1 MIRELRNAD
10 IDDLTELLLNYDKH
24 IENHF
29 NFKDY
34 LENDIY
40 SQYVYVIDD
49 KIVGYILI
57 TIIDDLVEI
66 HLLYVDNLFRNQKIG
81 TKLIDYIINKY
92 SSHRFL
98 LEVAI
103 NNYIAIKLYENM
115 NFKKIN
121 IRKKY
126 YNDIDAYV
134 MERLTIK
141 SQ

>member
-10 IDDLTELLLNYDKH
+10 IDVLTELLLNYDKK
-24 IENHF
+24 IENYF

-34 LENDIY
+34 LKNGIY

-134 MERLTIK
+134 MERK
-141 SQ
+141 

>member
-1 MIRELRNAD
+1 MIRELKNTD
-10 IDDLTELLLNYDKH
+10 IEELTKLLINYDKN

-29 NFKDY
+29 NFSYY
-34 LENDIY
+34 LSNDIY
-40 SQYVYVIDD
+40 SQYVYVIND
-49 KIVGYILI
+49 KIVGYVLI
-57 TIIDDLVEI
+57 TVIDSLVEI

-98 LEVAI
+98 LEVSI

-115 NFKKIN
+115 NFKIIN

-134 MERLTIK
+134 MERN
-141 SQ
+141 

>member
-1 MIRELRNAD
+1 MIRELKNTD
-10 IDDLTELLLNYDKH
+10 IEELTKLLINYDKS

-29 NFKDY
+29 NFSSY
-34 LENDIY
+34 LSNDLY
-40 SQYVYVIDD
+40 SQYVYIIND
-49 KIVGYILI
+49 KIVGYVLI
-57 TIIDDLVEI
+57 TVIDDLVEI

-81 TKLIDYIINKY
+81 TKLMDHIIDKY
-92 SSHRFL
+92 SNYRFL

-126 YNDIDAYV
+126 YNDSDAYV
-134 MERLTIK
+134 MERK
-141 SQ
+141 

>member
-10 IDDLTELLLNYDKH
+10 IDDLTELLLNYDKK
-24 IENHF
+24 IENYF

-34 LENDIY
+34 LKNGIY

-66 HLLYVDNLFRNQKIG
+66 HLLYVDNLFRNQKIC

-134 MERLTIK
+134 MERK
-141 SQ
+141 

>member
-1 MIRELRNAD
+1 MIRELESTD
-10 IDDLTELLLNYDKH
+10 IDDLTVLLLNYDKH

-34 LENDIY
+34 LKNDIY
-40 SQYVYVIDD
+40 SQCVYVIDD

-92 SSHRFL
+92 SNYRFL
-98 LEVAI
+98 LEVSI

-134 MERLTIK
+134 MERK
-141 SQ
+141 

>member
-10 IDDLTELLLNYDKH
+10 IDDLTELLLNYDKK

-66 HLLYVDNLFRNQKIG
+66 HLLYVDKLFRNQKIG

-98 LEVAI
+98 LEVSI

-115 NFKKIN
+115 NFKIIN

-134 MERLTIK
+134 MERN
-141 SQ
+141 

>member
-10 IDDLTELLLNYDKH
+10 IDDLTELLLNYDKK

-49 KIVGYILI
+49 EIVGYILI

-134 MERLTIK
+134 MERN
-141 SQ
+141 

>member
-10 IDDLTELLLNYDKH
+10 IDDLTELLLNYDKK
-24 IENHF
+24 IENYF

-34 LENDIY
+34 LKNDIY

-115 NFKKIN
+115 NFKIIN

-134 MERLTIK
+134 MERN
-141 SQ
+141 

>member
-1 MIRELRNAD
+1 MIRELRNTD
-10 IDDLTELLLNYDKH
+10 IENLIKLLLNYDKH

-29 NFKDY
+29 NFKEY

-40 SQYVYVIDD
+40 NQYVYVIDD

-57 TIIDDLVEI
+57 TVIDDLVEI

-81 TKLIDYIINKY
+81 TKLIDYIVNKY

-126 YNDIDAYV
+126 YDVIDAYV
-134 MERLTIK
+134 MERK
-141 SQ
+141 

>member
-1 MIRELRNAD
+1 MIRELKNTD
-10 IDDLTELLLNYDKH
+10 IEDLTELLLNYDKN

-29 NFKDY
+29 KFKDY
-34 LENDIY
+34 LKNDIY
-40 SQYVYVIDD
+40 SQYIYVIDD

-57 TIIDDLVEI
+57 TIINDLVEI

-92 SSHRFL
+92 SNYRFL

-103 NNYIAIKLYENM
+103 NNYIAIKIYENM
-115 NFKKIN
+115 NFKIIN

-134 MERLTIK
+134 MERN
-141 SQ
+141 

>member
-1 MIRELRNAD
+1 MIRELKNTD
-10 IDDLTELLLNYDKH
+10 IEDLTELLLNYDKN
-24 IENHF
+24 IENYF
-29 NFKDY
+29 KFKDY
-34 LENDIY
+34 LKNNIY
-40 SQYVYVIDD
+40 SQYIYVIDD

-81 TKLIDYIINKY
+81 TKLLDYIINKY
-92 SSHRFL
+92 SNYRFL

-134 MERLTIK
+134 MERI
-141 SQ
+141 

>member
-92 SSHRFL
+92 SNYRFL

-134 MERLTIK
+134 MERR
-141 SQ
+141 